1 MTRGVSQVTS
11 GQPDF
16 KLLFDSGPSLSLIL
30 DPDMTIVAASDAY
43 LAATMTKRDEIIG
56 KNLFEVFPDNPD
68 DPGASGVANLRTSLE
83 RVRRDLVA
91 DTLAVQKY
99 DIRRPESEGGG
110 FEIRYWSPV
119 NSPILGTDGKLAY
132 IFNRVEDI
140 TSFMQLKEQG
150 AAQQKF
156 TNDLR
161 LRATTME
168 VELFARS
175 QELQKLNGELTSAN
189 KAKSVF
195 LSNMSHELRTP
206 LSAILGFCELM
217 LDDKDGRYNKDARQG
232 FLERIHGSGQHL
244 LELINDILDLSK
256 VEAGQMTLR
265 LVSVSI
271 AKLVDDVVGTAGPLA
286 AKNRLDVQT
295 DTSGAGEVM
304 ADSGKLTQMLLNL
317 VSNAIKFTPSGG
329 NVSITARRI
338 STTLELSVADTG
350 IGISPADLGLIFREF
365 QQLDAGIGRQ
375 NQGTGLGLALTRRLA
390 ALHGG
395 DVRVESEI
403 GKGSVFTLSLPLA
416 GPIPEKKKEAGPVR
430 EAPAAN
436 AIDIRPLILVVED
449 DPAVADL
456 VTQILARGGW
466 RTEIARTGPE
476 ALARARESHPAAI
489 TLDILLPGINGWE
502 VLKCLREDEST
513 RSIPVVVLSAV
524 DAPEMGV
531 ALGALD
537 YFVKPFNGGELLSR
551 LRSQNVAVPPH

>member
-11 GQPDF
+11 DQPDF
-16 KLLFDSGPSLSLIL
+16 KLLFESGPSLSLIL
-30 DPDMTIVAASDAY
+30 DPDLKIVAASDAY

-119 NSPILGTDGKLAY
+119 NSPVLGPDGKLAY

-189 KAKSVF
+189 RAKSVF

-217 LDDKDGRYNKDARQG
+217 LDDKDGRYNNHARQG

-286 AKNRLDVQT
+286 AKNRLAVQT

-317 VSNAIKFTPSGG
+317 VSNAIKFTTSGG

-338 STTLELSVADTG
+338 STMLEISVADTG

-365 QQLDAGIGRQ
+365 QQLDSDVGRQ

-416 GPIPEKKKEAGPVR
+416 GPSPEKEKEAGPVR
-430 EAPAAN
+430 EPAAAN

-449 DPAVADL
+449 DPAVAEL

-489 TLDILLPGINGWE
+489 TLDILLPGMDGWE

-524 DAPEMGV
+524 DTPEMGV
-531 ALGALD
+531 ALGVLD

-551 LRSQNVAVPPH
+551 LRSQDVAVTPD